1 MIRTRLA
8 PSGADAVLEI
18 ADDGPGVPDEVRN
31 RIFEPFFTTRT
42 GGDATGLGLSIAFG
56 IAAAH
61 GGALEL
67 LRRSE
72 DGDGRGAC
80 FRLTLP
86 GAGFP
91 GPALVH

>member
-1 MIRTRLA
+1 VIRRGLA
-8 PSGADAVLEI
+8 PRGAEAVLET
-18 ADDGPGVPDEVRN
+18 ADDGRGVREGVRN
-31 RIFEPFFTTRT
+31 RIFEPFFTPRT
-42 GGDATGLGLSIAFG
+42 GGAATGLGLSIAFG

-61 GGALEL
+61 GGAREL
-67 LRRSE
+67 LRRPE